1 MTAARELALERVQ
14 DQTRLAVLENGRLCE
29 IYCERG
35 SRSKLAGNIY
45 AGRVQ
50 NVLPGMNAA
59 FVDIGLNKN
68 GFLYAGDICLDTRDQ
83 QELRDQLERARIERM
98 LRPGQMIV
106 VQVAKEPGG
115 GKGPR
120 LSGNLS
126 LPGRLTVLLPT
137 LRYAGVSKKIPAG
150 EERDRLFGVAKAL
163 SEESGAGVIIRT
175 AGECADE
182 AQLRA
187 DYARLLRDWK
197 RIETDAAHRAQ
208 PGLIQP
214 DGDLVLQAVREMLDE
229 DVKRVRTDDPEI
241 YDRLRACARA
251 LTPALEARIELAQG
265 DAPLFDLLRVDHQ
278 MESALE
284 RRVYLKSGG
293 TLVIDETEA
302 LTVIDVNTAKFTG
315 KQSLQDTIFRLNCE
329 AAAEIARQIRL
340 RDLGGIII
348 IDFIDMSG
356 AEAREKLLNALREAL
371 AGDRNRTNVL
381 GMTQLGLVEMTR
393 KKVRRPLSRQLMR
406 DCTACLGS
414 GREWTYESVA
424 YRAVRELW
432 RRRRMGDRTAYRI
445 ETGEQTAAWIAR
457 IGLPEGGEAR
467 VCVRGDGRDFEI
479 LPDERGG
486 NGANGNEEQL

>member
-1 MTAARELALERVQ
+1 MTAVRELALERVQ
-14 DQTRLAVLENGRLCE
+14 DQIRLAVLEDGRLCE
-29 IYCERG
+29 VYCERG
-35 SRSKLAGNIY
+35 SRSKLAGNVY
-45 AGRVQ
+45 AGRIQ

-59 FVDIGLNKN
+59 FVDIGLSKN
-68 GFLYAGDICLDTRDQ
+68 GFLYAGDICMDTRDQ
-83 QELRDQLERARIERM
+83 QELRDQLERVRIERM

-106 VQVAKEPGG
+106 VQVTKEPGG

-137 LRYAGVSKKIPAG
+137 LRYAGVSKKIADAG
-150 EERDRLFGVAKAL
+150 ERDRLFGIAKEL
-163 SEESGAGVIIRT
+163 SRESGAGVIIRT
-175 AGECADE
+175 AGEGADE

-187 DYARLLRDWK
+187 DYARLLRDWE
-197 RIETDAAHRAQ
+197 RIEAEAKHSAQ
-208 PGLIQP
+208 PRLIQP
-214 DGDLVLQAVREMLDE
+214 DGDLVLQVVREMLDE
-229 DVKRVRTDDPEI
+229 DVARVRTDDAGLYE
-241 YDRLRACARA
+241 RLVSCARS
-251 LTPALEARIELAQG
+251 LTPTLADRIALSTG

-278 MESALE
+278 LETAFE
-284 RRVYLKSGG
+284 RRVHLKSGG

-302 LTVIDVNTAKFTG
+302 LTVIDVNTARFTG

-329 AAAEIARQIRL
+329 AAAEIARQLRL

-348 IDFIDMSG
+348 IDFIDMAG
-356 AEAREKLLNALREAL
+356 TEAREKLLDALRAAL
-371 AGDRNRTNVL
+371 EGDRNRTNVL

-393 KKVRRPLSRQLMR
+393 KKVRRPLSKQLMR
-406 DCTACLGS
+406 DCSACLGT

-424 YRAVRELW
+424 YRAVREIW
-432 RRRRMGDRTAYRI
+432 RRRRMGDDTAYRI

-457 IGLPEGGEAR
+457 IGIPEGGETR
-467 VCVRGDGRDFEI
+467 VCVCSDGRGFEL